1 MIKKFIIFI
10 LIVLS
15 ISLFSCYSIRKEHQ
29 EARNLPIEAINF
41 SQLKDGTYVGQYDGG
56 MYQWRKNEVEVVIES
71 GKVISIRLLN
81 RDDPKA
87 ENSDHS
93 ILFKRVMQAQSLEVD
108 AISGATLTSNA
119 YLKAVEIALKNAQ

>member
-56 MYQWRKNEVEVVIES
+56 MYQWRKNEVEVVVES

-81 RDDPKA
+81 RDDPGA

>member
-41 SQLKDGTYVGQYDGG
+41 SQLKDGTYVGQYAGG